1 MEFDAEAGEDS
12 ALEDSALEDNALEDN
27 ALEDNALEDNALED
41 NALEDNALEDNAQE
55 DTAQEDTA
63 QEMGDEA
70 DQASDQSADH
80 ATGEETA
87 PRKPA
92 LTEVNPGVDRDA
104 VVAAALDSGAGLPK
118 YLSPSSAGMFQEC
131 PRRWKHRYID
141 RLPDPPGEPA
151 LAGTFA
157 HRVLELLLQEPPEHR
172 TPERAKELARDV
184 WPEIGDDDDFKA
196 LSLTEEQAR
205 AFRWRSW
212 QAIEGLWSIENPSE
226 VVVEATEQDIR
237 VEIGGVPFRGI
248 VDRLD
253 IETDGLVIADYKSGK
268 APTERY
274 QDARLHQV
282 LLYAAAVAELSGIQP
297 ARARLLY
304 LNQRIIEVDVTEN
317 NIAEVT
323 ATLQDTWARL
333 QEACQT
339 GEFEAQTGPLCAWCP
354 FVAHCPEGQSEVTKR
369 HGAGRVRHDAPGLAI
384 IAEAS

>member
-1 MEFDAEAGEDS
+1 MEFDVDAGE
-12 ALEDSALEDNALEDN
+12 E
-27 ALEDNALEDNALED
+27 
-41 NALEDNALEDNAQE
+41 
-55 DTAQEDTA
+55 
-63 QEMGDEA
+63 
-70 DQASDQSADH
+70 SADH
-80 ATGEETA
+80 E
-87 PRKPA
+87 PV
-92 LTEVNPGVDRDA
+92 LTEVTTSAP
-104 VVAAALDSGAGLPK
+104 VAAAAPSADVEVAAPNVHDRGDGLPK

-141 RLPDPPGEPA
+141 HLPDPPGEPA

-157 HRVLELLLQEPPEHR
+157 HRVLELLLQEPPDQR

-184 WPEIGDDDDFKA
+184 WPEIGGDGDFKA
-196 LSLTEEQAR
+196 RSLAAAEAR

-212 QAIEGLWSIENPSE
+212 QAIEGLWSIEDPSE

-253 IETDGLVIADYKSGK
+253 VETDGLVIADYKSGK
-268 APTERY
+268 APSERY

-282 LLYAAAVAELSGIQP
+282 LLYAAAVAELSGIRP

-304 LNQRIIEVDVTEN
+304 LNQRIIEVDVTED

-323 ATLQDTWARL
+323 TTLQETWTRL
-333 QEACQT
+333 QEACRT

-354 FVAHCPEGQSEVTKR
+354 FVAHCPEGQGEVATR
-369 HGAGRVRHDAPGLAI
+369 HSAGRVRHDAPGLALV
-384 IAEAS
+384 AEAS

>member
-1 MEFDAEAGEDS
+1 MEFDAEAGEDTG
-12 ALEDSALEDNALEDN
+12 
-27 ALEDNALEDNALED
+27 
-41 NALEDNALEDNAQE
+41 QE
-55 DTAQEDTA
+55 TGDVTGQATGQEA
-63 QEMGDEA
+63 
-70 DQASDQSADH
+70 
-80 ATGEETA
+80 GEETA
-87 PRKPA
+87 PREPVLTEVKPA
-92 LTEVNPGVDRDA
+92 LDVDTAVPGAPDRGD
-104 VVAAALDSGAGLPK
+104 GLPK

-141 RLPDPPGEPA
+141 HLPDPPGEPA

-157 HRVLELLLQEPPEHR
+157 HRVLELLLQEPPERR
-172 TPERAKELARDV
+172 TPKRAKELARDV
-184 WPEIGDDDDFKA
+184 WPEIGDDNDFKA
-196 LSLTEEQAR
+196 LSLTDEQAR

-212 QAIEGLWSIENPSE
+212 QAIEGLWSIEDPSD

-323 ATLQDTWARL
+323 ATLQNTWARL
-333 QEACQT
+333 QEACHT

-354 FVAHCPEGQSEVTKR
+354 FVAHCPEGQSEVTTR